1 MTTEDYESRTDS
13 VLAWKKSQK
22 LGRFDPNAPEIE
34 KSKIDASFKEV
45 EDRGAFKQF
54 SKIPTSISESSQ
66 PTLTPTGIKQGL
78 RCRVLPSNDHR
89 RGVISF
95 VGEVPDIPSV
105 GAWVG
110 VTLDEPTGKNDGS
123 VNGTSYFSCAPKC
136 GVFLRA
142 ERVEVGD
149 FPELSLDDELA
160 SDEEF

>member
-1 MTTEDYESRTDS
+1 

-34 KSKIDASFKEV
+34 KSKIDASFQEV
-45 EDRGAFKQF
+45 EARGNFF
-54 SKIPTSISESSQ
+54 RNPTMYRYH
-66 PTLTPTGIKQGL
+66 PTNTNTTVTGIKQGL
-78 RCRVLPSNDHR
+78 RCRILPSNDHR
-89 RGVISF
+89 RGVVAF

-123 VNGTSYFSCAPKC
+123 VNGTKYFSCAPKC